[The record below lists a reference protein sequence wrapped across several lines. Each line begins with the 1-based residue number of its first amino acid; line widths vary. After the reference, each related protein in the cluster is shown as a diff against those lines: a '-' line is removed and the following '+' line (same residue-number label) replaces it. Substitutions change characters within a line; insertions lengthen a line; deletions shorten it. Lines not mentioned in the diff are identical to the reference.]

1 MKRRYLIPV
10 ALLAMMLLSR
20 VSAVDTA
27 PSADDRSA
35 AQLLPASTLV
45 YVEIPE
51 PKKLIELVFDHPM
64 RKKLE
69 AMDQYKTFKASPQYT
84 QLMAGVAIFEKQVDM
99 KWREAIE
106 AVAGGGMTLA
116 FDPTTQGVVILI
128 KADDL
133 KKMEQVR
140 DGVFNFVRATAG
152 KNDPLKP
159 NNYRGIDTYKG
170 PGGQGGMAIHG
181 KWIILTNNKLLGQQ
195 VLDTIVDNPKN
206 TLATDKEFVAA
217 KAMATGRTSGSA
229 SAGDLPTVWT
239 FARIA
244 GVREAGLLSALMK
257 EKSDNPG
264 AELILGGLQE
274 TLKHAN
280 YATAALR
287 LKNDEIRMTL
297 AAPHDHAKVP
307 KVREYFFA
315 PHGQGAPRPL
325 KVEGAALSIT
335 TYRDISAM
343 FKSAD
348 ELFEEGIAAG
358 IANADSQ
365 ISLFFGGRKFYG
377 EVIGALK
384 PQMQFIVARQNFK
397 DITPGIKLP
406 AFAMAARLKKNDPT
420 TIAQF
425 KAAFQS
431 IVGFA
436 NIQGTMDGRAM
447 LVPDMDKIDGATLLW
462 ASYLLDDKK
471 TDPKKAD
478 IYYNF
483 SPAMA
488 IVGDRVFFCS
498 TKELA
503 EQLIAAAKKQTGSEF
518 VDDNTLLELEGPAV
532 IQMLRDNRDQLI
544 AQNMV
549 SKGNSP
555 ETAVAE
561 TDLLLELANYVKSS
575 ALSLSFKNNAATLDW
590 GVKLSLPK

>member
-1 MKRRYLIPV
+1 MKRRYIIPV
-10 ALLAMMLLSR
+10 ALLALMLLSR
-20 VSAVDTA
+20 VKAVDSA

-35 AQLLPASTLV
+35 AQLLPATTLV

-51 PKKLIELVFDHPM
+51 PKKLVELVFDHPM

-69 AMDQYKTFKASPQYT
+69 AMDQYKAFKASPQYT

-116 FDPTTQGVVILI
+116 FDPTTNGVVILI

-170 PGGQGGMAIHG
+170 PGGGGFAIHG
-181 KWIILTNNKLLGQQ
+181 KWIILTNNKDLGQQ
-195 VLDTIVDNPKN
+195 VLDTIIDNPKQ
-206 TLATDKEFVAA
+206 TLATDKEFAAA
-217 KAMATGRTSGSA
+217 KAMATGRSSSNT
-229 SAGDLPTVWT
+229 SAGDLPTLWT

-244 GVREAGLLSALMK
+244 GVRDAGLLNALMK

-274 TLKHAN
+274 TIKHAN

-287 LKNDEIRMTL
+287 LKHDEIRLTL

-325 KVEGAALSIT
+325 KVEGTALSIT

-348 ELFEEGIAAG
+348 ELFEEAVAAN

-365 ISLFFGGRKFYG
+365 ISLFFGGRKFYD

-397 DITPGIKLP
+397 DVTPGIKLP
-406 AFAMAARLKKNDPT
+406 AFALAARLKKNDPT

-436 NIQGTMDGRAM
+436 NLQGTMEGRAM
-447 LVPDMDKIDGATLLW
+447 LVPDMDKLDGATLLW
-462 ASYLLDDKK
+462 ASYLLDEKK

-478 IYYNF
+478 IYFNF

-488 IVGDRVFFCS
+488 IAGDRVFFCS

-518 VDDNTLLELEGPAV
+518 VDDNTLLELDGPAV

-555 ETAVAE
+555 EAALAE
-561 TDLLLELANYVKSS
+561 TDLLLELANSVKGSTF
-575 ALSLSFKNNAATLDW
+575 SLSFKNNAASLDW